1 MKKFLSLLALT
12 VLLQVTNLTAQPA
25 PEKDAEGY
33 VSGQILL
40 TDNST
45 ITGTIKDNIR
55 KKGEVTLLRD
65 GKKTKYKAGEINSLQ
80 LGSSNYITNN
90 YTFYEIIW
98 QGKNITLLRKANE
111 PSGVQYNGVEPV
123 VVSSGE
129 GNVDDYF
136 IKKASDASLY
146 LLNSKNVKE
155 VLGKICSGCVA
166 TIDATKFDITI
177 IKKAVETC
185 DTCK

>member
-1 MKKFLSLLALT
+1 MKKLLSLLSLT
-12 VLLQVTNLTAQPA
+12 VLLQATTLTAQPA

-45 ITGTIKDNIR
+45 VSGTIKDNIR
-55 KKGEVTLLRD
+55 KKGEVTVLRD
-65 GKKTKYKAGEINSLQ
+65 GKKTKYKAGEINSVQ
-80 LGSSNYITNN
+80 IGSSNYITNN

-98 QGKNITLLRKANE
+98 QGKNITLLCKANE

-129 GNVDDYF
+129 GDIDDYF
-136 IKKASDASLY
+136 VKKATDASLY
-146 LLNSKNVKE
+146 LLDRKTAKD
-155 VLGKICSGCVA
+155 VLGKFCSSCVA
-166 TIDATKFDITI
+166 TIDAVKFDITA
-177 IKKAVETC
+177 IKKAVESC

>member
-1 MKKFLSLLALT
+1 MKKLLSLLSIS
-12 VLLQVTNLTAQPA
+12 VLLQSTNLTAQPA
-25 PEKDAEGY
+25 QEKDAEGY
-33 VSGQILL
+33 VNGQILL
-40 TDNST
+40 SDNST
-45 ITGTIKDNIR
+45 VTGTIKDNIR

-123 VVSSGE
+123 VISGSD
-129 GNVDDYF
+129 GDVDDYF
-136 IKKASDASLY
+136 VKKNNESSVQ
-146 LLNSKNVKE
+146 LLSKTNVKE
-155 VLGKICSGCVA
+155 VLGKICTACITTIEA
-166 TIDATKFDITI
+166 TTFDITA
-177 IKKAVETC
+177 IKKSIETC
-185 DTCK
+185 DKCK